1 MVSRYTQIRGFD
13 GRQQGFK
20 AAFQDRRGAAARYTG
35 RDIQK
40 YSRRFVAKGKMVHC
54 RRLAVDVDILCC
66 LGLDLIS
73 SRLCRARAK
82 LSPLGLG
89 QPDRA

>member
-40 YSRRFVAKGKMVHC
+40 YSRRFAAKGEMVHC
-54 RRLAVDVDILCC
+54 RRLAVDVDSFVLS
-66 LGLDLIS
+66 GPGPD
-73 SRLCRARAK
+73 K
-82 LSPLGLG
+82 LAALPG
-89 QPDRA
+89 QG